1 LNEAV
6 LETEAVKKENAA
18 RQQLMEIEIESL
30 REQNAIIVNK
40 AQ

>member
-1 LNEAV
+1 M
-6 LETEAVKKENAA
+6 ETEAVKKENAA

-30 REQNAIIVNK
+30 REQNAIFVNK